1 MEKNKQ
7 NYDYFFSSNL
17 RLLEVKLNYAQLKQI
32 IEVYQQFANA
42 KTNKK
47 IIKLKELSEALQVQK

>member
-42 KTNKK
+42 KTQKN
-47 IIKLKELSEALQVQK
+47 IIKMKEIS